1 MKTSFSISEL
11 AREFDI
17 TPRAIRFY
25 ESEGMISPARQ
36 GQTRI
41 FSLRDR
47 ARIVLIVQGKR
58 VGFSLAE
65 IREMIDLYD
74 LEDGQVTQLKVSR
87 KKFAD
92 RIVALERQRID
103 IDDSVES
110 LKNAIAWMDER
121 IKAGEEIESRE
132 KSMNI
137 VGFGVMP
144 RTGT

>member
-1 MKTSFSISEL
+1 MKTNFSISEL
-11 AREFDI
+11 AREFVV

-25 ESEGMISPARQ
+25 ESEGMIAPSRQ

-41 FSLRDR
+41 FSTRDR
-47 ARIVLIVQGKR
+47 ARLALIVQGKR

-65 IREMIDLYD
+65 IREMLDLYD
-74 LEDGQVTQLKVSR
+74 IGDGQITQLKVSR

-103 IDDSVES
+103 IDASIEGLRRS
-110 LKNAIAWMDER
+110 IAWMDER
-121 IKAGEEIESRE
+121 ISSGEAAEARD
-132 KSMNI
+132 KSMNV

>member
-11 AREFDI
+11 AREYQI

-25 ESEGMISPARQ
+25 ESEGMIAPARQ

-41 FSLRDR
+41 FSGRDR
-47 ARIVLIVQGKR
+47 ARLGLIVQGKR

-65 IREMIDLYD
+65 IREMLDLYD
-74 LEDGQVTQLKVSR
+74 IGDGQVTQLKVSR

>member
-41 FSLRDR
+41 FSGRDR
-47 ARIVLIVQGKR
+47 ARLGLIVQGKR

-65 IREMIDLYD
+65 IRVVLDLQNLVQD
-74 LEDGQVTQLKVSR
+74 ETVI
-87 KKFAD
+87 A
-92 RIVALERQRID
+92 QRRLVGGHI
-103 IDDSVES
+103 S
-110 LKNAIAWMDER
+110 LPAR
-121 IKAGEEIESRE
+121 R
-132 KSMNI
+132 
-137 VGFGVMP
+137 VGRGAFVRM
-144 RTGT
+144 GTL

>member
-11 AREFDI
+11 SREYAV

-25 ESEGMISPARQ
+25 ESEGMIAPARN

-41 FSLRDR
+41 FSVRDR
-47 ARIVLIVQGKR
+47 ARLGLIVQGKR

-65 IREMIDLYD
+65 IREMLDLYD
-74 LEDGQVTQLKVSR
+74 IGDGQVTQLKVSR

-92 RIVALERQRID
+92 RIVALEQQRID
-103 IDDSVES
+103 IDASVEQ
-110 LKNAIAWMDER
+110 LKRSISWMDER
-121 IKAGEEIESRE
+121 IKAGEETEARN
-132 KSMNI
+132 KQMNI
-137 VGFGVMP
+137 VGYGVMP